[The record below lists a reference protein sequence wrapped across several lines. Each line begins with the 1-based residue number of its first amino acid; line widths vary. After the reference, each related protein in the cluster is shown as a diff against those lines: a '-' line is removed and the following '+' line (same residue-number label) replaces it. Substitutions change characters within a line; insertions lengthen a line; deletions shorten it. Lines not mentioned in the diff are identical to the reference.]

1 MLDRLSH
8 TYTARSMRGHRAYLD
23 IPRNFRRASSTLA
36 HNPTPASIEDDAR
49 VKGISK

>member
-8 TYTARSMRGHRAYLD
+8 THIARSMPGHRKMID